1 MQKVLFKNAQISEYL
16 LDLGKFLLINR
27 DFINSKLLR
36 TNEGQNL
43 LLCLR
48 SKVPDVLSFEL
59 KREHLMESIQK
70 LKKLS

>member
-36 TNEGQNL
+36 TNEGQSL

-70 LKKLS
+70 LKK